1 MVFEEF
7 TNESLGNVPPTGV
20 SGVILAGI
28 VRAAVNRGSTA
39 GGALL
44 FGGLAAVAGGVN
56 TEQEPVNDG
65 APICLPPA
73 LAESEQATG
82 RYC

>member
-20 SGVILAGI
+20 SAVILVGI
-28 VRAAVNRGSTA
+28 VRVAVNRGSTA

-44 FGGLAAVAGGVN
+44 FGGFAAVAGGVT
-56 TEQEPVNDG
+56 TEQEPVNDRS
-65 APICLPPA
+65 PICLSPA
-73 LAESEQATG
+73 LAEVEQATG